1 VNNIKLSIMMFLQYF
16 IWGAWYVTAATYM
29 SKILNSSG
37 AEIGNTYSAFAFAAI
52 ISPFFVGAIA
62 DRYFSAQKA
71 MGALHLIGGLLLLY
85 VTQVSSSFLFLLI
98 VLFYS
103 LMYMPTVALSNNIV
117 FANVSDTGKVFP
129 IIRFFGTFGWIIA
142 GLVIG
147 SNIIF
152 GQKFGLGLEANN
164 TTLPYTFYIASGAS
178 ILLGVFSFTLPDVPP
193 KGKTDSSSF
202 GLEALVLLKDKSYL
216 IFFISA
222 VLICIPLSFY
232 YSFANVFLNDIGME
246 GAAGKMILGQVSEA
260 IFILSIPL
268 LYYRLGVK
276 NILIIGIAAWAL
288 RFFFFSNGDMSDD
301 YYWMLMAG
309 IVLHGICYDF
319 FFVTGYMYTEN
330 KAGEKI
336 KNAAQGLFTV
346 ATYGIGMTIGSWFS
360 GIITDSY
367 TVDGIKNW
375 AEIWMIPAYIS
386 GAVLLFLMIF
396 FKEKK

>member
-1 VNNIKLSIMMFLQYF
+1 MMFLQYF

-85 VTQVSSSFLFLLI
+85 LTQVSSSFLFLLI

-375 AEIWMIPAYIS
+375 EEIWMIPAYIS

>member
-1 VNNIKLSIMMFLQYF
+1 MFLQYF

-85 VTQVSSSFLFLLI
+85 LTQVSSSFLFLLI

-193 KGKTDSSSF
+193 KGKTDNSSF

>member
-1 VNNIKLSIMMFLQYF
+1 MFLQYF

-85 VTQVSSSFLFLLI
+85 LTQVSSSFLFLLI

-178 ILLGVFSFTLPDVPP
+178 ILLGVFSFTLTDVPP

>member
-1 VNNIKLSIMMFLQYF
+1 MFLQYF

-85 VTQVSSSFLFLLI
+85 LTQVSSSFLFLII

-147 SNIIF
+147 SNFIF

>member
-1 VNNIKLSIMMFLQYF
+1 MFLQYF

-85 VTQVSSSFLFLLI
+85 LTQVSSSFLFLLI

-386 GAVLLFLMIF
+386 GAVLLFLIIF

>member
-1 VNNIKLSIMMFLQYF
+1 MFLQYF

-85 VTQVSSSFLFLLI
+85 ATQVSSSFLFLLT

>member
-1 VNNIKLSIMMFLQYF
+1 MMFLQYF

-85 VTQVSSSFLFLLI
+85 LTQVSSSFLFLLI

>member
-1 VNNIKLSIMMFLQYF
+1 MFLQYF

-85 VTQVSSSFLFLLI
+85 LTQVSSSFLFLLI

-301 YYWMLMAG
+301 YFWMLMAG

>member
-1 VNNIKLSIMMFLQYF
+1 MMFLQYF

-85 VTQVSSSFLFLLI
+85 LTQVSSSFLFLLT

-375 AEIWMIPAYIS
+375 EEIWMIPAYIS

>member
-1 VNNIKLSIMMFLQYF
+1 MMFLQYF

-85 VTQVSSSFLFLLI
+85 LTQVSSSFLFLLI

-375 AEIWMIPAYIS
+375 GEIWMIPAYIS

>member
-1 VNNIKLSIMMFLQYF
+1 MFLQYF

-85 VTQVSSSFLFLLI
+85 LTQVSSSFLFLII

-142 GLVIG
+142 GLIIG

>member
-1 VNNIKLSIMMFLQYF
+1 MFLQYF

-85 VTQVSSSFLFLLI
+85 LTQVSSSFIFLLI

>member
-1 VNNIKLSIMMFLQYF
+1 MFLQYF

-85 VTQVSSSFLFLLI
+85 VTQVSSSFLFLLT

-147 SNIIF
+147 SNIIL

>member
-1 VNNIKLSIMMFLQYF
+1 MKNIKLSIMMFLQYF

-71 MGALHLIGGLLLLY
+71 MGVLHLIGGLLLIY
-85 VTQVSSSFLFLLI
+85 ATQVSSSFLFLLT

-129 IIRFFGTFGWIIA
+129 FIRFFGTFGWIVA
-142 GLVIG
+142 GLIIG
-147 SNIIF
+147 SNIVL
-152 GQKFGLGLEANN
+152 GQKIGLELEASD
-164 TTLPYTFYIASGAS
+164 TSLPFTFYIASGAS
-178 ILLGVFSFTLPDVPP
+178 ILLGIFSFTLPDVPP
-193 KGKTDSSSF
+193 KGKSDSSSL

-246 GAAGKMILGQVSEA
+246 GAAGKMIFGQISEA
-260 IFILSIPL
+260 IFILSIPF
-268 LYYRLGVK
+268 LYYRIGVK

-288 RFFFFSNGDMSDD
+288 RFIFFANGDLDS
-301 YYWMLMAG
+301 YYWMIMAG

-330 KAGEKI
+330 KADEKI

-346 ATYGIGMTIGSWFS
+346 ATYGIGMTIGSSFS
-360 GIITDSY
+360 GYISDYFTS
-367 TVDGIKNW
+367 GEIKSW
-375 AEIWMIPAYIS
+375 EDIWMVPAYIAV
-386 GAVLLFLMIF
+386 AVLLFLIIF
-396 FKEKK
+396 FKDKK

>member
-1 VNNIKLSIMMFLQYF
+1 MFLQYF

-386 GAVLLFLMIF
+386 GAVLLFLIIF

>member
-1 VNNIKLSIMMFLQYF
+1 MMFLQYF

-85 VTQVSSSFLFLLI
+85 LTQVSSSFLFLLI

-193 KGKTDSSSF
+193 KGKTDNSSF

>member
-1 VNNIKLSIMMFLQYF
+1 MMFLQYF

-386 GAVLLFLMIF
+386 GAVLLFLIIF

>member
-1 VNNIKLSIMMFLQYF
+1 MFLQYF

-193 KGKTDSSSF
+193 KGKIDDSSF

-375 AEIWMIPAYIS
+375 SEIWMIPAYIS

>member
-85 VTQVSSSFLFLLI
+85 LTQVSSSFLFLLI

-103 LMYMPTVALSNNIV
+103 LMYMPTVAISNNIV

>member
-1 VNNIKLSIMMFLQYF
+1 MFLQYF

-85 VTQVSSSFLFLLI
+85 LTQVSSSFLFLII

-193 KGKTDSSSF
+193 KGKTDNSSF